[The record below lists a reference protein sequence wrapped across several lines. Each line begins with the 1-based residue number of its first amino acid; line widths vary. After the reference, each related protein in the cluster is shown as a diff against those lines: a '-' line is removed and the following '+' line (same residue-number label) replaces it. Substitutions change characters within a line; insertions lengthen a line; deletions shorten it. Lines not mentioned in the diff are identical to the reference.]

1 MPIKTGLAVR
11 NIYSLMRTEQI
22 QTKIESYTSNLS
34 QAVHSG
40 NGAQFS
46 MLMSMIHSNQMLI
59 KPEVVAASGAEFK
72 LPEAESVYPDPN
84 EFYDDQVVERLN
96 NAIHE
101 GLVGDFAYVNGYLY
115 THAHTPRQQQ
125 IASDNYAKV
134 ALMSTGQLMIDEI
147 ETSRQQIQEAA

>member
-1 MPIKTGLAVR
+1 
-11 NIYSLMRTEQI
+11 
-22 QTKIESYTSNLS
+22 
-34 QAVHSG
+34 
-40 NGAQFS
+40 
-46 MLMSMIHSNQMLI
+46 MLLSMIHSNQMLM
-59 KPEVVAASGAEFK
+59 KPEAVSESGADFR

-96 NAIHE
+96 NAIHD
-101 GLVGDFAYVNGYLY
+101 GLVGDFAYVNGYLH

-147 ETSRQQIQEAA
+147 ENSRQQIREAA

>member
-1 MPIKTGLAVR
+1 
-11 NIYSLMRTEQI
+11 MRTEQI
-22 QTKIESYTSNLS
+22 QTKVEGYTSNLS
-34 QAVHSG
+34 HAVHSG

-46 MLMSMIHSNQMLI
+46 MLLSMIHSNQMLI
-59 KPEVVAASGAEFK
+59 KPEKVSEPGADFR
-72 LPEAESVYPDPN
+72 LPEAESFYPDPN

-101 GLVGDFAYVNGYLY
+101 GLVGDFAYVNGYLH

-147 ETSRQQIQEAA
+147 ENSRQQIREAA

>member
-1 MPIKTGLAVR
+1 
-11 NIYSLMRTEQI
+11 MRTEQI
-22 QTKIESYTSNLS
+22 QTRIEGYTSNLS

-46 MLMSMIHSNQMLI
+46 MLLSMIHSNQMLI
-59 KPEVVAASGAEFK
+59 KPEAATASGAEFK
-72 LPEAESVYPDPN
+72 LPETESVYPDPN
-84 EFYDDQVVERLN
+84 ELHDDQVVERLN

-115 THAHTPRQQQ
+115 SHSHTPRENQL
-125 IASDNYAKV
+125 ASDQYAKI

-147 ETSRQQIQEAA
+147 EGSRQQIREAA